1 MKESREELIALIE
14 KARKR
19 LDNSIDA
26 REGNDVIYQ
35 YSIELDKLIE
45 KYISAGY

>member
-1 MKESREELIALIE
+1 MKETREELIALIE

-19 LDNSIDA
+19 LNASIDA
-26 REGNDVIYQ
+26 REGYDVIYQ

-45 KYISAGY
+45 EYILAGY